1 MDVAK
6 DRLYSEAP
14 DSPRRR
20 AVQSVLMNIL
30 ELLVRVLSP
39 ILSFTCDEVWEYIP
53 EALRAGDWPENVQL
67 AAIKDELP
75 GAREEVAK
83 SGEDVAA
90 AMEQLEQDRATLYSN
105 FPGGLKEEDQ
115 ILYVMDLEDQLDM
128 ELMFGRTYD
137 SLSHSE
143 GRDINFAFGVVHPLI
158 QLTDGSILCSVNIDI
173 DFDMSYPEF
182 KQMLRYLAQDERI
195 TSINY
200 TKIDY
205 DTANNR
211 VVGYA
216 TLLYYYLESDA
227 NLYVEPDM
235 NLQPGKDN
243 LFE

>member
-1 MDVAK
+1 MTWFGK
-6 DRLYSEAP
+6 YWK
-14 DSPRRR
+14 
-20 AVQSVLMNIL
+20 VLLAI
-30 ELLVRVLSP
+30 LLVIVAVLAVVF
-39 ILSFTCDEVWEYIP
+39 ILVPQDKVMETEFNMAGMMT
-53 EALRAGDWPENVQL
+53 EALQTRLDAQLAENVQL

-90 AMEQLEQDRATLYSN
+90 AMEQLEQDRATLYSD

-158 QLTDGSILCSVNIDI
+158 QLTDGSILCSVNVDI

-216 TLLYYYLESDA
+216 TLLYYYLESEA

-235 NLQPGKDN
+235 NLQTGKDN

>member
-1 MDVAK
+1 MTWFGK
-6 DRLYSEAP
+6 YWK
-14 DSPRRR
+14 
-20 AVQSVLMNIL
+20 VLLAI
-30 ELLVRVLSP
+30 LLVIVAVLAVVF
-39 ILSFTCDEVWEYIP
+39 ILVPQNKVMETEFNMAGMMT
-53 EALRAGDWPENVQL
+53 EALQTRLDAQLAENVQL

-83 SGEDVAA
+83 SAEDMAA
-90 AMEQLEQDRATLYSN
+90 AMEQLEQDRATLYSD

-158 QLTDGSILCSVNIDI
+158 QLTDGSILCSVNVDI

-205 DTANNR
+205 DAVNNR

-216 TLLYYYLESDA
+216 TLLYYYLESEA

-235 NLQPGKDN
+235 NLQTGKDN

>member
-1 MDVAK
+1 MTWFGK
-6 DRLYSEAP
+6 YWK
-14 DSPRRR
+14 
-20 AVQSVLMNIL
+20 VLLAI
-30 ELLVRVLSP
+30 LLVIVAVLAVVF
-39 ILSFTCDEVWEYIP
+39 ILVPQNKVMETEFNMAGMMT
-53 EALRAGDWPENVQL
+53 EALQTRLDAQLAENVQL

-83 SGEDVAA
+83 SAEDMAA

-235 NLQPGKDN
+235 NLQTGKDN

>member
-1 MDVAK
+1 MTWFGK
-6 DRLYSEAP
+6 YWK
-14 DSPRRR
+14 
-20 AVQSVLMNIL
+20 VLLAI
-30 ELLVRVLSP
+30 LLVIVAVLAVVF
-39 ILSFTCDEVWEYIP
+39 ILVPQNKVMETEFNMAGMMT
-53 EALRAGDWPENVQL
+53 EALQTRLDAQLAENVQL

-235 NLQPGKDN
+235 NLQTGKDN

>member
-1 MDVAK
+1 MTWFGK
-6 DRLYSEAP
+6 YWK
-14 DSPRRR
+14 
-20 AVQSVLMNIL
+20 VLLAI
-30 ELLVRVLSP
+30 LLVIVAVLAVVF
-39 ILSFTCDEVWEYIP
+39 ILVPQNKVMETEFNMAGMMT
-53 EALRAGDWPENVQL
+53 EALQTRLDAQLAENVQL

-83 SGEDVAA
+83 SAEDMAA
-90 AMEQLEQDRATLYSN
+90 ALEQLEQDRATLYSN

-143 GRDINFAFGVVHPLI
+143 GRDINFAFGAVHPLI

-216 TLLYYYLESDA
+216 TLLYYYLESEA

-235 NLQPGKDN
+235 NLQTGKDN